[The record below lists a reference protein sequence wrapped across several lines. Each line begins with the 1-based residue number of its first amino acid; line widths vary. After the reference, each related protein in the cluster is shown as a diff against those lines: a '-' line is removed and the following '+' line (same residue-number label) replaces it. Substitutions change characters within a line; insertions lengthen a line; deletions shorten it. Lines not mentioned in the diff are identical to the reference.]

1 MGAQDRTGHN
11 LHLKWELGP
20 GLGDPAALC
29 VTYKPGADQL
39 VFLVH
44 QDTDWMNNTAGQQS
58 ASWTGGTKPV
68 SFSFLWLHKS
78 IKD

>member
-44 QDTDWMNNTAGQQS
+44 QDTD
-58 ASWTGGTKPV
+58 
-68 SFSFLWLHKS
+68 
-78 IKD
+78 

>member
-1 MGAQDRTGHN
+1 MGARNRPGHN
-11 LHLKWELGP
+11 LHLRWELGP
-20 GLGDPAALC
+20 GLGDPAVLS
-29 VTYKPGADQL
+29 VTYKQGADQL
-39 VFLVH
+39 VFSGH
-44 QDTDWMNNTAGQQS
+44 QDTDRMNNTAGQQS